1 MIVIEDGS
9 RTTQIVM
16 PLERAP
22 YEGDQVVLPDG
33 MSVTVR
39 HVISATRDGLAG
51 VILAWAPGVA

>member
-1 MIVIEDGS
+1 
-9 RTTQIVM
+9 M